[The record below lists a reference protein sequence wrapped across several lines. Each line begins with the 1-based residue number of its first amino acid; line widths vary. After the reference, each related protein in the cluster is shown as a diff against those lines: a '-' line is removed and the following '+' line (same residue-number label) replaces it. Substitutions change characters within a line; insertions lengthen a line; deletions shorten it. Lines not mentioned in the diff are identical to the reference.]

1 MWGLRLMIE
10 LVHHDALEVSQAHA
24 VAEEIHANNPRH
36 ITPAILAGFAREIG
50 PGKPRTI
57 EHE

>member
-1 MWGLRLMIE
+1 MRGLRLMID
-10 LVHHDALEVSQAHA
+10 LVQHNALEVSQAHA
-24 VAEEIHANNPRH
+24 VAKEIHAINPRH
-36 ITPAILAGFAREIG
+36 ITPAILARFAGEIG